1 MKKEMDTK
9 TEMTEEEY
17 IEKLKEFEDHYSK
30 MLRIRQ
36 EIMEG
41 GFSEPIGVTLFPK
54 PHVQLSQFGKLPQ
67 DVSTGLLFDKDH
79 FILEIKGT
87 PYFSP
92 TDRKGSLSDED
103 Y

>member
-30 MLRIRQ
+30 MLSIRQ

-41 GFSEPIGVTLFPK
+41 GFSEPIGVTLFREPRV
-54 PHVQLSQFGKLPQ
+54 HLSPFGKLPQ
-67 DVSTGLLFDKDH
+67 DVSTGLLFDEGH

-87 PYFSP
+87 SYFSSL
-92 TDRKGSLSDED
+92 DRKESLSDED

>member
-1 MKKEMDTK
+1 MDKK

-30 MLRIRQ
+30 MLSIRQ

-54 PHVQLSQFGKLPQ
+54 PNVLLSQFGKLPQ
-67 DVSTGLLFDKDH
+67 DVSTGLLFDEVY

-87 PYFSP
+87 PYFSS
-92 TDRKGSLSDED
+92 TDRKEH
-103 Y
+103 